1 MEINVNLN
9 IGPTKAMLELAQ
21 GLVGFLA
28 VREEAKKNENAISSL
43 LAALK
48 SENGQTPTE
57 RENAQICPGS
67 ALSGVEKVERVEK
80 VKIIE
85 EPQQAQQAQQ
95 AQKPQDAQE
104 PQQAAQEPEKLGDL
118 MEAWSDDHLRA
129 MMDYQYQVLLGDDWR
144 NQTDAKSVADRRKI
158 TAYYKQIAHELG
170 APNDKPTATPTEKR
184 GLFLERIKDI
194 MRHPETNEITYVP
207 F

>member
-21 GLVGFLA
+21 GFIGFMA
-28 VREEAKKNENAISSL
+28 AREEARENKNAISAP

-48 SENGQTPTE
+48 SENEQVPTE
-57 RENAQICPGS
+57 KENAQICPGS
-67 ALSGVEKVERVEK
+67 AFSGVKKVERVEK

-85 EPQQAQQAQQ
+85 EPQQARQ
-95 AQKPQDAQE
+95 AQE
-104 PQQAAQEPEKLGDL
+104 PQAAQGPEKLGDL

-194 MRHPETNEITYVP
+194 MRHPETKEITYVP

>member
-28 VREEAKKNENAISSL
+28 AREEAKKNGNAISAP
-43 LAALK
+43 LAASK
-48 SENGQTPTE
+48 SADGQTPAE
-57 RENAQICPGS
+57 KANAQICPVS

-85 EPQQAQQAQQ
+85 EPQQAQEAQEAQQ
-95 AQKPQDAQE
+95 AQE

-194 MRHPETNEITYVP
+194 MRHPETKEITYVP

>member
-21 GLVGFLA
+21 GFIGFMA
-28 VREEAKKNENAISSL
+28 AREEARESKNAISAP
-43 LAALK
+43 LAAPK
-48 SENGQTPTE
+48 STDRQTPTE
-57 RENAQICPGS
+57 KANAQICPVS
-67 ALSGVEKVERVEK
+67 APEGVEKVERVEK
-80 VKIIE
+80 E
-85 EPQQAQQAQQ
+85 ERAGQAQQAQ
-95 AQKPQDAQE
+95 D

-144 NQTDAKSVADRRKI
+144 NQADAKSVADRRKI

-194 MRHPETNEITYVP
+194 MRHPETKEITYVP

>member
-9 IGPTKAMLELAQ
+9 IGPTKDMLELAQ
-21 GLVGFLA
+21 GFIGFLA
-28 VREEAKKNENAISSL
+28 VREEAKKNGNAISSL

-57 RENAQICPGS
+57 KENAQICPVS
-67 ALSGVEKVERVEK
+67 APEGVKKVEKVEK
-80 VKIIE
+80 E
-85 EPQQAQQAQQ
+85 ERAGEAQQP
-95 AQKPQDAQE
+95 QKPQE
-104 PQQAAQEPEKLGDL
+104 PQAAQEPEKLGDL

-158 TAYYKQIAHELG
+158 TAYYKQIAHKLG

-194 MRHPETNEITYVP
+194 MRHPETKEITYVP